1 MTTSNSRLWPALAA
15 LTGLGSLAITVAFR
29 MLAPV
34 KAAGACMTDGAVI
47 QFELA
52 TKMTDLDAVF
62 GAPGCQA
69 KLIAAMDAVNRLDI
83 AAYIPAYTAFC
94 ICAAIWLGGR
104 VRAPLVLAAV
114 ALALVAFAA
123 DMVETTGLLQ
133 VTKDLAAAEP
143 LLGRISTAAWI
154 KFGALALN
162 ALALALI
169 CLRAS
174 PRRLILGVLLVLPVI
189 GTALACLDHGR
200 LGLMT
205 LGFVLSWTP
214 MMLLAIRETI
224 WARKS
229 A

>member
-1 MTTSNSRLWPALAA
+1 MTATNSRLWPALTA
-15 LTGLGSLAITVAFR
+15 LTGLGSLAITVAFT
-29 MLAPV
+29 MLGAV
-34 KAAGACMTDGAVI
+34 KAAGACMTEGAVI

-52 TKMTDLDAVF
+52 TKMADLDAVF

-69 KLIAAMDAVNRLDI
+69 RVIAAMDAVNRLDI
-83 AAYIPAYTAFC
+83 AAYIPTYTAFC

-104 VRAPLVLAAV
+104 LRAPLVLAAV

-143 LLGRISTAAWI
+143 LLARISTAAWI

-174 PRRLILGVLLVLPVI
+174 PRRLILGLLLILPVI
-189 GTALACLDHGR
+189 GTTLAWLDHSR

-205 LGFVLSWTP
+205 LGFALGWTP
-214 MMLLAIRETI
+214 LMLLAIRETI
-224 WARKS
+224 RVRKV
-229 A
+229 